1 MKEITITDAEF
12 IDVTGMLYG
21 ALIKLGLIT
30 ESDKQKYIDI
40 TSGIMYIFT
49 DEYADYRERR
59 KQIEQY
65 IEENPERD
73 GKAQDGRGKGEA

>member
-1 MKEITITDAEF
+1 MVQQIRGGEELKEITITDAEF
-12 IDVTGMLYG
+12 IDVAGMLYG

-49 DEYADYRERR
+49 DEYQET
-59 KQIEQY
+59 
-65 IEENPERD
+65 
-73 GKAQDGRGKGEA
+73 KGDKK